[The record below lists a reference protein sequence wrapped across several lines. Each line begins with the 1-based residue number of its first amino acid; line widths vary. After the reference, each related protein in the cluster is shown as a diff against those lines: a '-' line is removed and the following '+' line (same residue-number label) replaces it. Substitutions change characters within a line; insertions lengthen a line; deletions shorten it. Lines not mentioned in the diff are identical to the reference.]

1 MRSLSTSHDMQKI
14 SSLEFI
20 LNFFFLF
27 LSSQLN
33 PIEKYAIKFVEDSG
47 ADLAAERLK
56 AVEEE
61 IENRKR
67 EWEEKQ
73 AAQRRQEELER
84 QRTERED
91 NEILTY
97 SREDAMNKVNI
108 TSKRKSQLL
117 GKRKHENNAK
127 NLNNSQQGKKTNGR
141 EIVVQ
146 NGSAKKSPNKSHVK
160 VESPTRRSFRNR
172 NNDDLP
178 QPPPTKQPVKLDLSS
193 KKNQQQRKTM
203 RSTSI
208 MSGKSKTRSASESTS
223 RSSGNRQ
230 TMTPDDS
237 NSECSLD
244 VMIDSNDVND
254 SDSNSNQKSRGHF
267 DTTSNDDDTLMND
280 DSTMTDETIVENEDR
295 NKSLLKSIDKKN
307 TSSPRTRS
315 RGTVQVNLW
324 TLDESPIEPRQ
335 KAKKSISE
343 NHKEDNDS
351 RMKHALKE
359 CEVQVVRL
367 SDKVEK
373 KELNESKPSP
383 KMKPPNSKK
392 FNVKNN
398 QTLDSWLKSSP
409 KPQEDSEEKKEIST
423 RARRSISVVNKTH

>member
-1 MRSLSTSHDMQKI
+1 
-14 SSLEFI
+14 
-20 LNFFFLF
+20 
-27 LSSQLN
+27 
-33 PIEKYAIKFVEDSG
+33 
-47 ADLAAERLK
+47 LAAERLK

-108 TSKRKSQLL
+108 SSKRKSQLL
-117 GKRKHENNAK
+117 GKRKHENNA
-127 NLNNSQQGKKTNGR
+127 NSQQGKKTNGR
-141 EIVVQ
+141 EIVQ
-146 NGSAKKSPNKSHVK
+146 NGSGKKIPNKSHMK

-172 NNDDLP
+172 NNIDELP
-178 QPPPTKQPVKLDLSS
+178 HPPSTRPLKLELSA
-193 KKNQQQRKTM
+193 KKNQQRKTI
-203 RSTSI
+203 RSASI

-244 VMIDSNDVND
+244 VMIDSNDIND

-295 NKSLLKSIDKKN
+295 NKSLIKSVDKKN

-335 KAKKSISE
+335 KGKKSISE
-343 NHKEDNDS
+343 NHKDDNDS
-351 RMKHALKE
+351 HIKHALKE

-367 SDKVEK
+367 PDKLEK
-373 KELNESKPSP
+373 KDLNESKPSL
-383 KMKPPNSKK
+383 KMKPPSSKK
-392 FNVKNN
+392 FHVKNN
-398 QTLDSWLKSSP
+398 QTLDSWLKSSS